1 MNNSLARTIDFP
13 NLDNYKLISF
23 DIFDTAVFRMV
34 FEPRDVFLL
43 MEEELVE
50 KYGKTF
56 LGFSDLRFKAE
67 LETIE
72 KVWRVDRAAEVNLDD
87 IYSTLFFLNPV
98 LKQFYQELKA
108 TELRTELSLI
118 VPSSQVLDYFNKARQ
133 LQKNIIFV
141 SDTYLPKEHIT
152 KMLETSGYKG
162 YDKLFVSC
170 EVGTNKVSGKL
181 FDVVINDMNV
191 EPKYILHIGDN
202 EYADIKQP
210 ATRGI
215 NIYQLP
221 YPASLLSHSRYYSE
235 KYKTY
240 NFRETSSE
248 SLFRGLQKNY
258 LMNRSKTKSSKLS
271 SSYDIGYQILGPL
284 CYGFIS
290 WIIQH
295 AEERNIKHL
304 YFIAREGWF
313 LKNVFDEINLF
324 AKTGIISH
332 YFYASRRALFFPFIS
347 RPISEFLL
355 SFLVSTKPTKLSKY
369 LNALELEIDDKR
381 LRELGFTSKEDII
394 NPESNQQDRSRL
406 KALFDSETEQLE
418 RLANEEKLNYLE
430 YLQQLGMLSTNQI
443 GLVDSGWFGNGQKKL
458 QKIIELSNP
467 EAGIFGFYLAL
478 HAEGK
483 GNFDEKSLG
492 YGYLYHFDNFNDDV
506 ESFLEIARILEVFLS
521 APAESLKKFSKKD
534 GVLSPIFMKENKNPK
549 LHPIIEEIHEGGL
562 DFVRDFVKLPTQR
575 IPKLHNYLTRNLLE
589 KFIESPTQEEAF
601 NIGTLPY
608 DANALAAD
616 SQPRF
621 AFPEINLAIFFRNP
635 LRLDKEFK
643 ATFWRSAYYENHKSP
658 IIKIF
663 LRYTQ
668 RYFLRRDAFLKRIYK
683 VVYRAYNKIKHSG
696 RLK

>member
-221 YPASLLSHSRYYSE
+221 YPASLLNHSRYYSE

-635 LRLDKEFK
+635 LRLDKEF
-643 ATFWRSAYYENHKSP
+643 
-658 IIKIF
+658 
-663 LRYTQ
+663 
-668 RYFLRRDAFLKRIYK
+668 
-683 VVYRAYNKIKHSG
+683 
-696 RLK
+696 